1 MQACDAIAAS
11 ALRGVRVATALLL
24 AAGLGCAS
32 TNVDVSSEYQ
42 GYLPRPTRILI
53 FQFATSPEEVQL
65 DWSPTAAG
73 AWKLQGV
80 SAGAERQKVADAVA

>member
-1 MQACDAIAAS
+1 MSRVMMRTPGRRRA
-11 ALRGVRVATALLL
+11 GVATAVALL
-24 AAGLGCAS
+24 AALGCAS

-53 FQFATSPEEVQL
+53 FPFATSPEEVQL
-65 DWSPTAAG
+65 DWSPTAVG